1 MRSGVRRGRRKQNK
15 GLKLL
20 LGVIV
25 AVFAVILITVG
36 IKFALSGLDG
46 LGKDNNKK
54 EDDKNKVLVTGIELN
69 CDRPVVRAGE
79 QLPLE
84 VKVTP
89 ENATDPSLTWT
100 VSGDMGTVSEDG
112 VFTPSAEAGKSDV
125 ELTATANDGTQV
137 FDSITI
143 RVLEEIDPSKPMVAV
158 TYDDGPNAKNTPKVL
173 DVLEKNYAVATFF
186 MVGKNIE
193 GNEDIVRRSYEMGNE
208 MGNHTWDHTNLNKV
222 GADAIKKQLDDTDA
236 AIQEICNVENP
247 ILRPPYGNRNETV
260 KSTVNK
266 PIVLW
271 SLDTEDWKTRSA
283 DSTYDAC
290 MGAKDGDIILMHDI
304 HECTAIAAE
313 DIISGL
319 QEKGFQLV
327 TVSELYQYRQGDFGP
342 GTVNFS
348 MTLDEYNKILEEQA
362 AAVTETVP
370 GETEEGS
377 STENAAEDT
386 TGESTQN

>member
-112 VFTPSAEAGKSDV
+112 VFTPSAEAGKS
-125 ELTATANDGTQV
+125 ETISTA
-137 FDSITI
+137 S
-143 RVLEEIDPSKPMVAV
+143 LEPALKF
-158 TYDDGPNAKNTPKVL
+158 
-173 DVLEKNYAVATFF
+173 LEKHIFDPDLKIGKLHDLCGISDTYFRQLFLARFGISPKKYVIKRRLAQAKAISDSGEYDTIGEVAMMTGF
-186 MVGKNIE
+186 
-193 GNEDIVRRSYEMGNE
+193 EDALYFSKAFR
-208 MGNHTWDHTNLNKV
+208 NKY
-222 GADAIKKQLDDTDA
+222 GY
-236 AIQEICNVENP
+236 
-247 ILRPPYGNRNETV
+247 PP
-260 KSTVNK
+260 
-266 PIVLW
+266 
-271 SLDTEDWKTRSA
+271 
-283 DSTYDAC
+283 
-290 MGAKDGDIILMHDI
+290 
-304 HECTAIAAE
+304 
-313 DIISGL
+313 
-319 QEKGFQLV
+319 
-327 TVSELYQYRQGDFGP
+327 
-342 GTVNFS
+342 
-348 MTLDEYNKILEEQA
+348 
-362 AAVTETVP
+362 
-370 GETEEGS
+370 S
-377 STENAAEDT
+377 SW
-386 TGESTQN
+386 